1 MVLTGIG
8 LAACYFLF
16 AGQFSI
22 QELMGASLTCS
33 VAVSFAGIVRR
44 TAERRLECTHC
55 RRVCARLIPA
65 IVAQTWV
72 VAGVLSRAIL
82 RRPADTVGTLH
93 RQPFRHGDDEATDA
107 GHRALVTLARS
118 VAPEEFVVDI
128 PEQGGELLVHTL
140 SRSRSVKDLEWP
152 L

>member
-22 QELMGASLTCS
+22 QELTAAALACS
-33 VAVSFAGIVRR
+33 VALSFAGIARR
-44 TAERRLECTHC
+44 TSERRLECMHC
-55 RRVCARLIPA
+55 SGVSARLMPA
-65 IVAQTWV
+65 IAAQAWV

-82 RRPADTVGTLH
+82 RRPADAVGTIY
-93 RQPFRHGDDEATDA
+93 RQPFRHGDDEPTDA
-107 GHRALVTLARS
+107 GRRALVTLARS

-128 PEQGGELLVHTL
+128 PEHGGGLLVHTL
-140 SRSRSVKDLEWP
+140 SRSRPVKNLEWP
-152 L
+152 V